1 MALTFVAFVP
11 KMESQIM
18 PPVIPFPPPSLH
30 PLCLS
35 QLALVSYACAMLPP
49 TTTPPPSPL
58 TSPPSPS
65 SPSDDEGHRNDQN
78 HGHHQTSQEE
88 NCCRWAKEMD
98 NQCVC
103 EFLLLLPPFLTRPLH
118 QYSISIGESWID
130 ARRVA
135 LLMIDLDD
143 FEFEEEEDDS
153 SMEEDPKMYEDYPR
167 RESIHGGESQD
178 V

>member
-1 MALTFVAFVP
+1 MKINTLLGSYVLTELKRKKRYKMKRVKIFILITLALTFVAFVP

-118 QYSISIGESWID
+118 QYSISIGESCN
-130 ARRVA
+130 ATY
-135 LLMIDLDD
+135 
-143 FEFEEEEDDS
+143 S
-153 SMEEDPKMYEDYPR
+153 C
-167 RESIHGGESQD
+167 GGPI
-178 V
+178 

>member
-1 MALTFVAFVP
+1 MLLVSQIKPAVYRWRSQIVENAEVLLDVP
-11 KMESQIM
+11 LIIQRMESQIM

-118 QYSISIGESWID
+118 QYSISIGESCN
-130 ARRVA
+130 ATY
-135 LLMIDLDD
+135 
-143 FEFEEEEDDS
+143 S
-153 SMEEDPKMYEDYPR
+153 C
-167 RESIHGGESQD
+167 GGPI
-178 V
+178 

>member
-1 MALTFVAFVP
+1 MMPILLLQQTHHHSADLADLHENKINLFEFELKVFLQVTI
-11 KMESQIM
+11 QIFINKQ
-18 PPVIPFPPPSLH
+18 VIPFPPPSLH

-118 QYSISIGESWID
+118 QYSISIGESCN
-130 ARRVA
+130 ATY
-135 LLMIDLDD
+135 
-143 FEFEEEEDDS
+143 S
-153 SMEEDPKMYEDYPR
+153 C
-167 RESIHGGESQD
+167 GGPI
-178 V
+178 

>member
-1 MALTFVAFVP
+1 
-11 KMESQIM
+11 
-18 PPVIPFPPPSLH
+18 
-30 PLCLS
+30 
-35 QLALVSYACAMLPP
+35 MLPKSRA
-49 TTTPPPSPL
+49 PSFVSCHL
-58 TSPPSPS
+58 TLV
-65 SPSDDEGHRNDQN
+65 G
-78 HGHHQTSQEE
+78 
-88 NCCRWAKEMD
+88 
-98 NQCVC
+98 
-103 EFLLLLPPFLTRPLH
+103 
-118 QYSISIGESWID
+118 IG